1 MVVRTIL
8 AWGMVLTLLPGVA
21 LAQAVK
27 RCPAQLPAPVAA
39 KRDAIVTAA
48 KAKDWPA
55 LQKLIGPGEFVF
67 SFGGDSDAIAYWQDL
82 VKQGTDIPRYLV
94 SIFAM
99 GCVVTADTGAY
110 LFPAAGE
117 IEWKNLTAAEK
128 QAMLTLY
135 GKEIDEWYVEGR
147 AKGYYI
153 GWRGV
158 IEKSGAWSAFVA
170 GD

>member
-1 MVVRTIL
+1 MIVRFVLLIGVLL
-8 AWGMVLTLLPGVA
+8 AFALP
-21 LAQAVK
+21 AQAQQVK

-39 KRDAIVTAA
+39 KRDAIVAAA

-55 LQKLIGPGEFVF
+55 LQKQIGPGEFVF
-67 SFGGDSDAIAYWQDL
+67 SFGGDADAIAYWQDL
-82 VKQGTDIPRYLV
+82 VKQGTDIPRYLA

-99 GCVVTADTGAY
+99 GCVVVADTGAY
-110 LFPAAGE
+110 LFPVAGE
-117 IEWKNLTAAEK
+117 IEWKNLTAPEK
-128 QAMLTLY
+128 KAMEALY

-147 AKGYYI
+147 AKGYYV

-158 IEKSGAWSAFVA
+158 IEKTGAWSAFVA

>member
-1 MVVRTIL
+1 MVVRLMLLI
-8 AWGMVLTLLPGVA
+8 GVLVGIALP
-21 LAQAVK
+21 AQAQQVK
-27 RCPAQLPAPVAA
+27 RCPAQLPAPVEA
-39 KRDAIVTAA
+39 KRDAIVAAA

-55 LQKLIGPGEFVF
+55 LRKLTGPGEFVF
-67 SFGGDSDAIAYWQDL
+67 SFGGDADPIIYWQDL
-82 VKQGTDIPRYLV
+82 AKQGTDISRTMA

-99 GCVVTADTGAY
+99 GCVVVPETGAY
-110 LFPAAGE
+110 LFPVAGE

-128 QAMLTLY
+128 QAMEALY

-147 AKGYYI
+147 ARGYYI

>member
-1 MVVRTIL
+1 MVVRLMLLI
-8 AWGMVLTLLPGVA
+8 GMLVAFALP
-21 LAQAVK
+21 AQAQPVK

-39 KRDAIVTAA
+39 KRDAIVIAA

-55 LQKLIGPGEFVF
+55 LRKLTGPGEFVF
-67 SFGGDSDAIAYWQDL
+67 SFGGDTDAIAYWQDL
-82 VKQGTDIPRYLV
+82 AKQGTDIPRYLA

-99 GCVVTADTGAY
+99 GCVVVPETGAY
-110 LFPAAGE
+110 LFPVAGE

-128 QAMLTLY
+128 QAMEALY

-158 IEKSGAWSAFVA
+158 IEKTGAWSAFVA